1 MAVSHMKMRAC
12 PKICPWEARTAK
24 DKTFN
29 GELHTYDPSVKDL
42 ADAFLREVDTTMT
55 KIASEIEPRLKDDF
69 APGLPRFKAEL
80 KEDIQLFDKLWV
92 DFEEKFVKARHE
104 IMTKVFEQV
113 EQIISVEMELTQAE
127 ERHDIDAK
135 QRLENEFVHVWLNL
149 GTHSGV
155 KKGFGGEAMRIWHS
169 HSKVLLFPETAVE
182 KFPTDV
188 IPLAEACIFYES
200 KCTEEWLQLA
210 KHLIYE
216 YLELRIYVMKIPEQR
231 LNPQLKENPQFMKH
245 LKRFHAATLAAREA
259 LDFVSKLPQL
269 IHAKTSDWMTKR
281 LLEPD
286 LRYIQKTAALHQ
298 IHVVDLGPLPEPHG
312 YCTESWRRAID
323 GQLREVVNWIE
334 THMGEYFIHTDTDIQ
349 FFPNFMHLQME
360 WLEWMKEEGLD
371 MLFMRERT
379 EVIPELRCGE
389 VNGGFYMLHCNEGA
403 FEVRWATIPDYQ
415 CIWGTP
421 TTDKEVRNAAF
432 HHAVNTQDKVALL
445 KSVRQQVRAQQTLE
459 PPGTAESTDLS
470 EKIHRLAS
478 AIEGIRAGNE
488 KWSPPELKAIRHL
501 LQEAEALA
509 EMALP
514 EASHCASCGRPEVRW
529 QRLRWR
535 SDDGQG
541 YCKPCWMRWC
551 QDIPTTGR
559 THYCGSWQLSDALP
573 GKRVCCEEWL
583 LRNPSTR
590 WRSPVRGKTRC
601 YRDEKEPAP
610 CCSSDPYA
618 GCNAVQ
624 LSNTPKVSSFLV
636 RIRFAVRNWR
646 WLAICTVHM

>member
-1 MAVSHMKMRAC
+1 MGKKGKKKAKLTGTPDVVRFKGTREFCLLQECKEIQESLPFVHEDPLDDFAYKKVARFFNMVGLLADFLGVHSNKDYRFNYFHRYLS
-12 PKICPWEARTAK
+12 PTPQFFPTGFDVNVIREARTAK
-24 DKTFN
+24 DKPGLTFN

-135 QRLENEFVHVWLNL
+135 QRLENEFVHVVEQFTN
-149 GTHSGV
+149 
-155 KKGFGGEAMRIWHS
+155 K
-169 HSKVLLFPETAVE
+169 LFPETAVE

-286 LRYIQKTAALHQ
+286 LRYIQKTAALS
-298 IHVVDLGPLPEPHG
+298 VS
-312 YCTESWRRAID
+312 ES
-323 GQLREVVNWIE
+323 
-334 THMGEYFIHTDTDIQ
+334 
-349 FFPNFMHLQME
+349 MH
-360 WLEWMKEEGLD
+360 
-371 MLFMRERT
+371 
-379 EVIPELRCGE
+379 
-389 VNGGFYMLHCNEGA
+389 
-403 FEVRWATIPDYQ
+403 
-415 CIWGTP
+415 
-421 TTDKEVRNAAF
+421 
-432 HHAVNTQDKVALL
+432 
-445 KSVRQQVRAQQTLE
+445 
-459 PPGTAESTDLS
+459 
-470 EKIHRLAS
+470 
-478 AIEGIRAGNE
+478 
-488 KWSPPELKAIRHL
+488 
-501 LQEAEALA
+501 
-509 EMALP
+509 
-514 EASHCASCGRPEVRW
+514 
-529 QRLRWR
+529 
-535 SDDGQG
+535 
-541 YCKPCWMRWC
+541 
-551 QDIPTTGR
+551 
-559 THYCGSWQLSDALP
+559 
-573 GKRVCCEEWL
+573 
-583 LRNPSTR
+583 
-590 WRSPVRGKTRC
+590 
-601 YRDEKEPAP
+601 
-610 CCSSDPYA
+610 
-618 GCNAVQ
+618 
-624 LSNTPKVSSFLV
+624 
-636 RIRFAVRNWR
+636 
-646 WLAICTVHM
+646 

>member
-1 MAVSHMKMRAC
+1 VNVIR
-12 PKICPWEARTAK
+12 EARTAK
-24 DKTFN
+24 DKPGLTFN

-135 QRLENEFVHVWLNL
+135 QRLENEFVHVVEQFTN
-149 GTHSGV
+149 
-155 KKGFGGEAMRIWHS
+155 K
-169 HSKVLLFPETAVE
+169 LFPETAVE

-286 LRYIQKTAALHQ
+286 LRYIQKTAALS
-298 IHVVDLGPLPEPHG
+298 VS
-312 YCTESWRRAID
+312 ES
-323 GQLREVVNWIE
+323 
-334 THMGEYFIHTDTDIQ
+334 
-349 FFPNFMHLQME
+349 MH
-360 WLEWMKEEGLD
+360 
-371 MLFMRERT
+371 
-379 EVIPELRCGE
+379 
-389 VNGGFYMLHCNEGA
+389 
-403 FEVRWATIPDYQ
+403 
-415 CIWGTP
+415 
-421 TTDKEVRNAAF
+421 
-432 HHAVNTQDKVALL
+432 
-445 KSVRQQVRAQQTLE
+445 
-459 PPGTAESTDLS
+459 
-470 EKIHRLAS
+470 
-478 AIEGIRAGNE
+478 
-488 KWSPPELKAIRHL
+488 
-501 LQEAEALA
+501 
-509 EMALP
+509 
-514 EASHCASCGRPEVRW
+514 
-529 QRLRWR
+529 
-535 SDDGQG
+535 
-541 YCKPCWMRWC
+541 
-551 QDIPTTGR
+551 
-559 THYCGSWQLSDALP
+559 
-573 GKRVCCEEWL
+573 
-583 LRNPSTR
+583 
-590 WRSPVRGKTRC
+590 
-601 YRDEKEPAP
+601 
-610 CCSSDPYA
+610 
-618 GCNAVQ
+618 
-624 LSNTPKVSSFLV
+624 
-636 RIRFAVRNWR
+636 
-646 WLAICTVHM
+646 